1 MTTHKLTIKD
11 LQLNVSI
18 CGQGSPLLL
27 LNGLGGLIRTFD
39 PLRDELE
46 DYTTITLDVPG
57 VGKSQMPRWPM
68 RLPRHA
74 DLIAEM
80 LKQLGIDQI
89 DVFGV
94 SWGGALA
101 QEFALRYPRMV
112 RRLILA
118 ATSAGPV
125 VLVKPADIVDFFDRS
140 KSTKLRKKEG
150 SRNSIQSLLRFGVV
164 KGMLTVNPRTY
175 YHQLAA
181 LVGWTSLLRLFH
193 LRHRTLILTG
203 DRDTLVRLYNAH
215 ILRRNIRRAE
225 LHVLQGEGHFFVV
238 TSAKQTAKLIREF
251 LCHQHGDEE
260 KAPMI
265 ANGMFMPR
273 HLHPKKS

>member
-1 MTTHKLTIKD
+1 MTTRRLTID
-11 LQLNVSI
+11 GLTVNISI

-27 LNGLGGLIRTFD
+27 LNGLGGLMRTFD
-39 PLRDELE
+39 PLREELG

-101 QEFALRYPRMV
+101 QEFALRYPRRV

-118 ATSAGPV
+118 ATSAGPAM
-125 VLVKPADIVDFFDRS
+125 LVKPADILDFFSSS
-140 KSTKLRKKEG
+140 KNANLRKQEG
-150 SRNSIQSLLRFGVV
+150 SRNSIQTLLRLGVA
-164 KGMLTVNPRTY
+164 KRMLTTNPRSY
-175 YHQLAA
+175 LYQLAA
-181 LVGWTSLLRLFH
+181 LVGWTSLLRLFR
-193 LRHRTLILTG
+193 LRQRTLILTG
-203 DRDTLVRLYNAH
+203 DRDTLVLPYNAH
-215 ILRRNIRRAE
+215 ILRRSIRRAE
-225 LHVLQGEGHFFVV
+225 LQVIEGEGHFFVV
-238 TSAKQTAKLIREF
+238 TSAKRTAEAIREF
-251 LCHQHGDEE
+251 LS
-260 KAPMI
+260 K
-265 ANGMFMPR
+265 
-273 HLHPKKS
+273 